1 MTVPYIFILEFCE
14 VIDPFSVNIVVKQ
27 AASTRVNCLIIFTS
41 VLAPR
46 IQIQTQ
52 LFTSMQIRIQGTK
65 TMRIRILILL
75 DLSNKKYNFYMRNIL

>member
-1 MTVPYIFILEFCE
+1 VTVPYIFILEFCE